1 MSAADL
7 TITRAA
13 ARRAG
18 PVATPPADG
27 IVGALGRFAAA
38 VRIDGLELQLREE
51 AAARVL
57 DLLGNSLIAHREPVA
72 HAVLRVVRGWAARGP
87 AGVVGALSLIHI

>member
-51 AAARVL
+51 AAARV
-57 DLLGNSLIAHREPVA
+57 
-72 HAVLRVVRGWAARGP
+72 
-87 AGVVGALSLIHI
+87 